1 MIETTR
7 GVCQHCGQFVELEL
21 EHNPEKTANEKASL
35 LCDCAEAKKAQ
46 QVHQD
51 RLARIMKRE
60 DTLKSSKEAINKMFG
75 SPEDEDH
82 AAMPEATVD
91 FLIKA
96 SAMIYDGMI
105 GGLNINLPHGAKAK
119 ITRKKD
125 GLKIERQNVDGEAV
139 EI

>member
-7 GVCQHCGQFVELEL
+7 GVCKHCGQYIELEL
-21 EHNPEKTANEKASL
+21 EHNPQKTANDKASM

-46 QVHQD
+46 QIFQD
-51 RLARIMKRE
+51 ELARIVKRE
-60 DTLKSSKEAINKMFG
+60 DTLRSSKDAINKMFG
-75 SPEDEDH
+75 SPDDEDH

-125 GLKIERQNVDGEAV
+125 GLKIERQNTDGEAV

>member
-1 MIETTR
+1 MLETTR
-7 GVCQHCGQFVELEL
+7 GACKYCGQYIELEL
-21 EHNPEKTANEKASL
+21 EHNPGTKADAKAVM
-35 LCDCAEAKKAQ
+35 LCDCEEAKKVQ
-46 QVHQD
+46 RNFQD
-51 RLARIMKRE
+51 EFAKIVKRE
-60 DTLKSSKEAINKMFG
+60 ETLRSSKEAINKMFG
-75 SPEDEDH
+75 SPDDEDH
-82 AAMPEATVD
+82 AAMPEVTVD

-125 GLKIERQNVDGEAV
+125 GLKIERQNTDGEAV